1 MTDIEKAKQSLAGH
15 TIALCKGGDIV
26 TSDKRGI
33 APMLG
38 FIAKNQKSIRGNAE
52 FSRACRSREAE
63 RNLAKKAAI
72 RVYRIF
78 LIFTAPHKRSEY
90 EYAVFPRKFFSSGS
104 TVKRA
109 GYTPE
114 STPEKVSDLFLP
126 RFTFTRILEL
136 PHVFTYSFTSD
147 KLRVFFSIPLFFLF
161 CIAFIR
167 FEKKW

>member
-1 MTDIEKAKQSLAGH
+1 MGKTDSEKVRK
-15 TIALCKGGDIV
+15 IK
-26 TSDKRGI
+26 
-33 APMLG
+33 
-38 FIAKNQKSIRGNAE
+38 KSIRGNAE

-63 RNLAKKAAI
+63 RNFAKKAAI